1 MRFVAFLVGA
11 AMVALAAVELIMRP
25 TAADRSTL
33 ALLFLSAAAVTALLG
48 FLLSRLA
55 ARFRSLAHA
64 VLVVSVG
71 ALVVVG
77 AAVTVAAQLM
87 FLSSH
92 DLRLVLIVVGFGLL
106 LGGILAV
113 AVSRPLNRDLQ
124 RLSAAAERVTA
135 GDLST
140 RTLLDRT
147 DEVGMLAT
155 AMDTMISRLDESEQN
170 RLKLEETRRSFIA
183 AIGHDLRTPLTSL
196 RAALEALQDGMA
208 PDPDRYL
215 ATMGNDL
222 THLNGLV
229 DDLFL
234 LSRIEADQ
242 LDLDLEP
249 VDLADLADATIEAM
263 TPVARHRDIELH
275 LEATTHVRVLAGE
288 LELARVMRNLLDN
301 SIRHAPD
308 GSRVTVR
315 VAAETDSAIVQLTDQ
330 GPGFPGDIDVFET
343 FVRGDSARA
352 RATGGAGLGL
362 AIAKGLVEAHH
373 GTIWIDPGP
382 GGRIAFR
389 MPLAKLDRA

>member
-249 VDLADLADATIEAM
+249 VDLADATIEAM